1 MKFKMSAL
9 SLGVFIGIS
18 SIAHASVYDSGI
30 ESVELPADAKMTTT
44 QTNNYD
50 YSDNQPWSQM
60 PPAQLR
66 PVQVPL
72 FISIGFDDNGSKAG
86 MDWIVNLTRQLQ
98 NDNGSNNA
106 ATFDGAP
113 VRFTFFNTPSYIEA
127 AANDAVGVKHAW
139 RNAWL
144 DGHEIGNHT
153 WSHKDG
159 GPDTGNFSEAQWAQ
173 ELGITQT
180 WLSKPYDA
188 TEIMH
193 GANDAAG
200 PGIPVS
206 EIIGFRT
213 PYLNHNNALF
223 SALIKGNFVYDTSVE
238 EGWGSQYNGTNN
250 PWPYTMNNGTPT
262 TRVGKPD
269 VGNFPGLWQ
278 LPSNVFEKPQGGKMV
293 AFDTNMW
300 VGSAMSKNDVLAILK
315 HNLHLRLE
323 GNRSPLLYGAH
334 ANIYA
339 PEYDTGGRATTYL
352 ERQQAIEEFIQYALS
367 LKVNGQPVV
376 RIVPFKDI
384 VEWMRNP
391 TPLTDGKVVTVKS
404 IGASPTYAPGSIY
417 QKGDQVYHDGK
428 YYEAKWYA
436 DSIPGALSPDYDPWK
451 LITREQATKVSHLG
465 SVTPTGD
472 TFGDILIAPN
482 KDQTFFFNAAAGAQV
497 KSVTLNGVN
506 LGSLEQYTFSNLTA
520 NQTLTVEFSKK

>member
-1 MKFKMSAL
+1 MMKFKL
-9 SLGVFIGIS
+9 T
-18 SIAHASVYDSGI
+18 SIALGIMTCISATALAQDANVQGASVKQST
-30 ESVELPADAKMTTT
+30 S
-44 QTNNYD
+44 YD

-72 FISIGFDDNGSKAG
+72 FISIGFDDNGSKEG
-86 MDWIVNLTRQLQ
+86 MDWIINFTKQLE
-98 NDNGSNNA
+98 NANTANNA
-106 ATFDGAP
+106 ATFDGSP
-113 VRFTFFNTPSYIEA
+113 VRFSFYNTPSYIESI
-127 AANDAVGVKHAW
+127 ANDPVGIKHAW
-139 RNAWL
+139 RQAWL
-144 DGHEIGNHT
+144 DGHEVGNHT
-153 WSHKDG
+153 WSHRDG
-159 GPDTGNFSEAQWAQ
+159 GPDTNNFSEQ
-173 ELGITQT
+173 EWTEELNITQT
-180 WLSKPYDA
+180 WLSKPFDPY
-188 TEIMH
+188 ELNS

-200 PGIPVS
+200 PGIPVG

-223 SALIKGNFVYDTSVE
+223 SALVKGNFVYDTSIE
-238 EGWGSQYNGTNN
+238 EGWGNQYNGTNN

-262 TRVGKPD
+262 KRVGKPD

-278 LPSNVFEKPQGGKMV
+278 LPSNVFEKPFGGKMV

-300 VGSAMSKNDVLAILK
+300 VGSAMSKDEVLAILK

-339 PEYDTGGRATTYL
+339 SEYDKGGRATTYI

-391 TPLTDGKVVTVKS
+391 KPLTDGKVVTVQS
-404 IGASPTYAPGSIY
+404 IGASPTFIQGSIY
-417 QKGDQVYHDGK
+417 RKGDQVYHDGK
-428 YYEAKWYA
+428 YFEAKWYA
-436 DSIPGALSPDYDPWK
+436 DTAPGALAVDYDPWK
-451 LITREQATKVSHLG
+451 LITKEQATKVMHLG
-465 SVTPTGD
+465 SVTPNGD
-472 TFGDILIAPN
+472 TYGDVLVSPSN
-482 KDQTFFFNAAAGAQV
+482 GQTFFFEAAANARV

-506 LGSLEQYTFSNLTA
+506 IGALTEYTFKDLTS
-520 NQTLTVEFSKK
+520 NQTLTVEFESK